1 MGYKRVKFT
10 PYAARSVQEGV
21 LCPPGPV
28 RSLSQAAKLHTGEIG
43 RFVPLSPQKDPK
55 GTEQPPIPRFKQGSF
70 IRSHHA
76 MPLPLRP
83 FPHRSLRRLTQAARA
98 CSAGVSLAAEQIV
111 ATSEG
116 KRHLSVPPTSERTKT
131 KGRCASK
138 PIIPC

>member
-98 CSAGVSLAAEQIV
+98 CSAGSSLRLKIAPSFHQ
-111 ATSEG
+111 
-116 KRHLSVPPTSERTKT
+116 KT
-131 KGRCASK
+131 EAWTTWTTPKKSWDMYL
-138 PIIPC
+138 